1 MANII
6 DLTYFQKANQLNIPL
21 SQSAPISNVAVQT
34 PNNQQALQLLI
45 DKTEKSIL
53 LNSLGL
59 TTYNELQTALSDLDT
74 YPNFKKL
81 VEGEE
86 YDGKVWQGLKD
97 TESLIAWRVLELFLQ
112 NANSQL
118 TAVGTANINVEKG
131 NLISPIHKIAI
142 ANQTFLYKYQ
152 GGYINNPIVSGNFID
167 WFGRCDNVYVSFY
180 QYLIDRKEDFVNL
193 DFSNFAVYEVEN
205 SFGI

>member
-21 SQSAPISNVAVQT
+21 SQSAPISNIAMQT

-81 VEGEE
+81 VKGEE
-86 YDGKVWQGLKD
+86 
-97 TESLIAWRVLELFLQ
+97 
-112 NANSQL
+112 
-118 TAVGTANINVEKG
+118 
-131 NLISPIHKIAI
+131 
-142 ANQTFLYKYQ
+142 
-152 GGYINNPIVSGNFID
+152 
-167 WFGRCDNVYVSFY
+167 
-180 QYLIDRKEDFVNL
+180 
-193 DFSNFAVYEVEN
+193 
-205 SFGI
+205 